1 VFLPRNLPHAS
12 RSVGGPVTELLIL
25 TPGGL
30 DGYFAELHAAMRSN
44 VDPVRDTQ
52 PPPTPASPCRARRL
66 VDLIQACL

>member
-44 VDPVRDTQ
+44 VDPVRDTATAAHTGQ
-52 PPPTPASPCRARRL
+52 PLPSPAPC
-66 VDLIQACL
+66 